1 MTVTSEVM
9 RQDAAMEPG
18 RYRAALQRLGS
29 AQKSAKGA
37 PAYSRF
43 VNRRAGRYL
52 AALAYVMG
60 LTPNTVTAISGVF
73 SFAGIALLA
82 LVAPSWWLGIA
93 VALLLMI
100 GYALDSADGQL
111 ARLRGGGSTA
121 GEWLDHMIDATK
133 ISSLHLAVLI
143 SAYRWFDFDSTAWLL
158 VPIGFTVVSAVSFFG
173 QILNE
178 QLQRVHQANL
188 PAARRSAAPTGS
200 PSTLRSLLVA
210 PTDYGVLCLGFVLLG
225 APMAFF
231 TVYALLFA
239 GSFGYLA
246 LAAIKWFRLMVS
258 LDAAKATP
266 QTSSITSAEK
276 GQS

>member
-1 MTVTSEVM
+1 MTVTTGVM

-18 RYRAALQRLGS
+18 GYAGALQRLGS

-60 LTPNTVTAISGVF
+60 LTPNMVTAISGVF

-82 LVAPSWWLGIA
+82 LVAPSWWVGVA

-143 SAYRWFDFDSTAWLL
+143 SAYRWFDFDSAAWLL
-158 VPIGFTVVSAVSFFG
+158 VPIGFTVVAAVSFFG
-173 QILNE
+173 MILNE
-178 QLQRVHQANL
+178 QLLRVHQAGK
-188 PAARRSAAPTGS
+188 PVAKQTGS

-210 PTDYGVLCLGFVLLG
+210 PTDYGVLCLSFVLLG

-231 TVYALLFA
+231 TLYALLFA

-246 LAAIKWFRLMVS
+246 LAAIKWFRLMGS
-258 LDAAKATP
+258 LDAAKVSTAATATP
-266 QTSSITSAEK
+266 SPITSVEK